1 MKKGLP
7 LKLMLLLLLAFAC
20 AASSHVRAHTDLSGQ
35 KGDGEG
41 NSARRTDIGRGVRSV
56 TIPVTLRL
64 REERPASE
72 ELRTLNLVVTEDG
85 ETQEILATRS
95 AADRAPLALTLLVQD
110 DLVSSIGLEINGLA
124 DFIRRLPQGSHVQVG
139 YLRSGSLQLRQRFTT
154 DLECAAKALR
164 IPIGSASAAP
174 YNPYVQIYEALKR
187 YGGVPLGTRRA
198 VLVISDGLDLSRGV
212 DSSSPTQSIDLQRAI
227 SEAQRR
233 SVAIYGIYAP
243 TVGQGDNSSLV
254 NNAQGSLARLAEET
268 GGKAFFQGRGAPV
281 SFDPFLRQLSDRL
294 SRQFALTYLSTHAS
308 KGFHRIKI
316 VTPEADAELDYP
328 VGYTRK

>member
-1 MKKGLP
+1 MMKKGLP
-7 LKLMLLLLLAFAC
+7 QSFTLLLLLALAC
-20 AASSHVRAHTDLSGQ
+20 VAGVNGQ
-35 KGDGEG
+35 KGDG
-41 NSARRTDIGRGVRSV
+41 NDARRTENPRGVRSV

-85 ETQEILATRS
+85 ERQEILSTRS

-110 DLVSSIGLEINGLA
+110 DLVSSIGLEIKGLA
-124 DFIRRLPQGSHVQVG
+124 DFIRRLPQGSQIQVG
-139 YLRSGSLQLRQRFTT
+139 YLRSGSLQLRQKFTT
-154 DLECAAKALR
+154 DLERAAKSLR
-164 IPIGSASAAP
+164 VPVGSSSAGP
-174 YNPYVQIYEALKR
+174 YNPYVQIYDSLKR

-212 DSSSPTQSIDLQRAI
+212 DGSSPTQSTDLARAI

-243 TVGQGDNSSLV
+243 TAGQGNNSSLV
-254 NNAQGSLARLAEET
+254 NNGQGSLARLTQET
-268 GGKAFFQGRGAPV
+268 GGKAFFQGLSAPV
-281 SFDPFLRQLSDRL
+281 SFEPFLRQISDNL
-294 SRQFALTYLSTHAS
+294 SRQFALTYLSTHTN
-308 KGFHRIKI
+308 KGLHRIKI
-316 VTPEADAELDYP
+316 ESTGIEAELLYP